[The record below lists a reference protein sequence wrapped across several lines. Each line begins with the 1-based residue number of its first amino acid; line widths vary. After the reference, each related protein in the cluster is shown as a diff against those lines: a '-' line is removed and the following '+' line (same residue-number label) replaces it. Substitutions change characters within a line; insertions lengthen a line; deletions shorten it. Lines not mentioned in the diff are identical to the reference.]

1 MTRSNI
7 IDIEGWQYHATDK
20 AILFWTDETSREMA
34 VWLPLSKIET
44 SDAHLSG
51 TSGAITVTLPEW
63 LALEKG
69 LI

>member
-1 MTRSNI
+1 MSRSDI

-20 AILFWTDETSREMA
+20 AILFWTDEVSREMA
-34 VWLPLSKIET
+34 VWLPLSMIET
-44 SDAHLSG
+44 SDERV
-51 TSGAITVTLPEW
+51 SGASGAVTVTLPEW